1 MRIKSKEYLENNISY
16 LHSSL
21 NIAVIYG
28 GEADK
33 NGAVINKTHNP
44 RATKTYEYVAD
55 DILQALVACGF
66 KNVIKLPEDM
76 NLSSALLENDIHI
89 CWLNS
94 GGTQGYCSVSHAP
107 STLELLGIP
116 YIGHNPL
123 NAAVLDNKHIFKSM
137 LASMD
142 IKTAEF
148 LVCNPNS
155 AGGDDF
161 INAQLDAHFKNHHG
175 AFIVKPVSGRASQHV
190 HHVPH
195 RSELLDVIK
204 HVNDIT
210 GGNVMIESFLGGD
223 EYTMAVMGPI
233 LSKKNTIIDKAV
245 PFAFSGVQRILS
257 PDEMIFTSMDVKNIS
272 NDRMRVLSQDT
283 DEHVINQL
291 KEISSRIY
299 QELDLE
305 TAVRIDFR
313 ADDSGV
319 IHVLEAN
326 PKPDLKRPVKNQISL
341 ICAGLDDENMSYECL
356 IQSMFINRVH
366 DLITYKRKMAP
377 KLCSLLPAH

>member
-1 MRIKSKEYLENNISY
+1 MQIKSKEYLEKNIDH
-16 LHSSL
+16 LRNSL

-33 NGAVINKTHNP
+33 AGTVINKTHNP
-44 RATKTYEYVAD
+44 RSTKTYEYVAD
-55 DILQALVACGF
+55 DILHALVSCGF

-76 NLSSALLENDIHI
+76 NLATALLENNIHI

-107 STLELLGIP
+107 SMLELLGIP
-116 YIGHNPL
+116 YVGHNPL
-123 NAAVLDNKHIFKSM
+123 NAAVLDNKHIFKSI

-142 IKTAEF
+142 VKTAEF

-155 AGGDDF
+155 AGGDDLV
-161 INAQLDAHFKNHHG
+161 NAQLDAHFKNHHG

-190 HHVPH
+190 HHVPD
-195 RSELLDVIK
+195 RSGLLDVIK
-204 HVNDIT
+204 NVNNIT
-210 GGNVMIESFLGGD
+210 GGNVMVEEFLGGN

-233 LSKKNTIIDKAV
+233 VSKKNKLIDRAT
-245 PFAFSGVQRILS
+245 PFAFSGVQRILEA
-257 PDEMIFTSMDVKNIS
+257 DEKIFTSMDTKKIS
-272 NDRMRVLSQDT
+272 NDRMRVLSQDD
-283 DEHVINQL
+283 DEHVINKL
-291 KEISSRIY
+291 EKLSTRIY
-299 QELDLE
+299 QALDLE

-313 ADDSGV
+313 ADDSGE
-319 IHVLEAN
+319 IYVLEAN
-326 PKPDLKRPVKNQISL
+326 PKPDLKRPVKNQSSL
-341 ICAGLDDENMSYECL
+341 ICAGLDREDMSYECL

-377 KLCSLLPAH
+377 KLCALLEAH